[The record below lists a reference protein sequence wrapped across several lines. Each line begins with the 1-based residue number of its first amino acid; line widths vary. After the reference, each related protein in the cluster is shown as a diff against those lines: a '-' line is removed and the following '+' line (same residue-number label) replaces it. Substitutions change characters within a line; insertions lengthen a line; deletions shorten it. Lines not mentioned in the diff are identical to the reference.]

1 MKCSLWQN
9 VSKRIQILL
18 GANVHVTMCI
28 VSLSS
33 WRYPALLLRS
43 ECSAACLVEY
53 LRDMPLFPL
62 RSRLLWL
69 FHSPSA
75 LPWQSSLVGQ
85 MASEAFFF
93 PFHFNLS
100 RFHHSFIQHLMY
112 CLIWRGEVA
121 WFQHAQCHG
130 ELRWQGAVLLPRGSS
145 KALSAHLPQISS
157 QREAGRQTEMDCVP
171 SVSDRTWACSE
182 WRCTRATKGP
192 ACMMIMSHLWC
203 AGRCLI
209 LYSKF
214 IGMFIIILHN

>member
-1 MKCSLWQN
+1 MFCCMSSW
-9 VSKRIQILL
+9 VSERY
-18 GANVHVTMCI
+18 ASVP
-28 VSLSS
+28 SPLSS
-33 WRYPALLLRS
+33 FVTLSLPI
-43 ECSAACLVEY
+43 SAAMTVQPGWA
-53 LRDMPLFPL
+53 DG
-62 RSRLLWL
+62 LW
-69 FHSPSA
+69 
-75 LPWQSSLVGQ
+75 G
-85 MASEAFFF
+85 FFF
-93 PFHFNLS
+93 YLS

-112 CLIWRGEVA
+112 CLIWRAEVA

-145 KALSAHLPQISS
+145 KALSAHLPQISG
-157 QREAGRQTEMDCVP
+157 QREAGQQTEMDCVP

-192 ACMMIMSHLWC
+192 ACMMITSHLWC